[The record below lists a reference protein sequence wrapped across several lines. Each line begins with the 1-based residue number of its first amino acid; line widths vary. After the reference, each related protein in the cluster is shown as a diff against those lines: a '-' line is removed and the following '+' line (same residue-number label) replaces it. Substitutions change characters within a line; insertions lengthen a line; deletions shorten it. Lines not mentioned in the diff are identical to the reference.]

1 MNYLFVLAVIIFLAT
16 YAIIITEKYH
26 RTIIAMFGAS
36 LMVLLGIVNQE
47 RAIEGID
54 FNTLGLLIGM
64 MVIVSIAKDSG
75 MFQYVAIKAAKI
87 GQGDPKKIFILL
99 AGLVAIFS
107 ALLDNVTTV
116 LLMVP
121 VTLVVTNNLRVK
133 PKPYL
138 IMTILMSN
146 IGGTSTLI
154 GDPPNIMIGSA
165 VGLSFNDFLM
175 NLFPV
180 AAIIA
185 LATVFLLIFIY
196 KKEFVADQEAK
207 EAIMKFNPNEALT
220 NKSLLVKSLV
230 VLGIVLLGFFT
241 HSMTH
246 IEGATI
252 ALSGAA
258 LLLLLTVHEP
268 DENLKEVEWTTIF
281 FFIGL
286 FILVTGLEEV
296 GALHLMAGKI
306 IELTQGNLTAT
317 TMVIL
322 WFSAIF
328 SAVVDNIPFVATMI
342 PLIKDIGAITGMS
355 LAPLWW
361 ALAIGADI
369 GGNATIVGASANV
382 VVSGIAG
389 REGYR
394 IGFVE
399 YMKIAVPL
407 TFVAMLIATVYIYFR
422 YLM

>member
-407 TFVAMLIATVYIYFR
+407 TFVAMLIATVYIYFGSIR
-422 YLM
+422 

>member
-1 MNYLFVLAVIIFLAT
+1 MDKLFILAIIIFLAT
-16 YAIIITEKYH
+16 YVIIITEKYH

-47 RAIEGID
+47 RAIEGVD

-75 MFQYVAIKAAKI
+75 MFQYVAIKAAKF

-99 AGLVAIFS
+99 AGIVAVFS

-121 VTLVVTNNLRVK
+121 VTLVVTNNLKVR
-133 PKPYL
+133 PKPFL
-138 IMTILMSN
+138 IATILLSN
-146 IGGTSTLI
+146 IGGASTLI

-165 VGLSFNDFLM
+165 VGLSFNDFIV

-180 AAIIA
+180 TFIIGV
-185 LATVFLLIFIY
+185 ATVAILAFIY
-196 KKEFVADQEAK
+196 RKEFVFNQDAK
-207 EAIMKFNPNEALT
+207 DAIMKFKPNEAIT
-220 NKSLLVKSLV
+220 NKKLLWKSLL

-241 HSMTH
+241 HGSTH
-246 IEGATI
+246 LEGATI
-252 ALSGAA
+252 ALFGAA
-258 LLLLLTVHEP
+258 LLLLMTVHEP
-268 DENLKEVEWTTIF
+268 EHNLREVEWTTIF
-281 FFIGL
+281 FFVGL

-296 GALHLMAGKI
+296 GALHMMAGKI
-306 IELTQGNLTAT
+306 IEMTQGNVVST
-317 TMVIL
+317 TMVVL

-328 SAVVDNIPFVATMI
+328 SAIVDNIPFVATMI
-342 PLIKDIGAITGMS
+342 PLIKDIGSITGMD
-355 LAPLWW
+355 LTPLWW
-361 ALAIGADI
+361 ALALGADI
-369 GGNATIVGASANV
+369 GGNATIVVASANV

-389 REGYR
+389 REGHK

-399 YMKIAVPL
+399 YLKIAVPM
-407 TFVAMLIATVYIYFR
+407 TTIAMVICTGYIYVR